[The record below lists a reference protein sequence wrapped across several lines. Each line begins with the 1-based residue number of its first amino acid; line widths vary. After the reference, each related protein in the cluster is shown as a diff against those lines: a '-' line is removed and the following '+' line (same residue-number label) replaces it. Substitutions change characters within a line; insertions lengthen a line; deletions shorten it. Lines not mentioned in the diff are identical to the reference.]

1 MSFDN
6 IRLEKGMYGTGRS
19 FTQALES
26 IDPSE
31 NYKGTELEGLDA
43 YQRQLK
49 RFGIRTSGANSSV
62 VGKFFATSDA
72 AVLFPEYVSRAVRY
86 GMDEA
91 SFLPDIV
98 AATTNIDSMDYR
110 VMNLNMTGDNAV
122 VDEIEEGDELET
134 ADFTVSDRT
143 IRLKKRGKMITTSY
157 DVLRFQRL
165 DIVAIALKRIG
176 ANLAQALMA
185 DAVDVL
191 INGDLTSASN
201 GAESVAISGETYT
214 YADLIDFWNELAPYE
229 LNTILASPAVTA
241 QLLKMTEF
249 KDAAAGLNF
258 HGTGKLITPFGANL
272 IRTSHIDEENMMIG
286 LDKNCALEM
295 VKVGDIET
303 DYGKLVDHQLEQIAV
318 TAITGFAKIIPDAC
332 KILGEADISTGGNG
346 GDGDDGDIIPDGDG
360 E

>member
-19 FTQALES
+19 FTQTLEAL
-26 IDPSE
+26 DPSE

-43 YQRQLK
+43 YERQLK
-49 RFGIRTSGANSSV
+49 RFNIKPSGADSSV
-62 VGKFFATSDA
+62 VGKFFQTSDA

-91 SFLPDIV
+91 SFIPDIV
-98 AATTNIDSMDYR
+98 ATVTNIDSMDYR
-110 VMNLNMTGDNAV
+110 VMDLNMTNDNATMNV
-122 VDEIEEGDELET
+122 ISEGEVLAN

-143 IRLKKRGKMITTSY
+143 IRLKKRGRMITTSY

-165 DIVAIALKRIG
+165 DIVSIALKRIG
-176 ANLAQALMA
+176 AYLAQSLMA

-191 INGDLTSASN
+191 INGDGGNNPAVKDLTS
-201 GAESVAISGETYT
+201 GTIYT
-214 YADLIDFWNELAPYE
+214 YNDLIDFWSGFSPYE
-229 LNTILASPAVTA
+229 LNTILASPNVTGV
-241 QLLKMTEF
+241 LLKMNEF
-249 KDAAAGLNF
+249 RDAAAGLNF

-272 IRTSHIDEENMMIG
+272 IKTSHITDPNTMIG

-303 DYGKLVDHQLEQIAV
+303 DYGKLVDRQLEQIAI
-318 TAITGFAKIIPDAC
+318 TAITGFAKILPDSV
-332 KILGEADISTGGNG
+332 KILSSGGFNAGDVGEEDFTG
-346 GDGDDGDIIPDGDG
+346 

>member
-19 FTQALES
+19 FTQTLEAL
-26 IDPSE
+26 DPTE

-43 YQRQLK
+43 YERQLK
-49 RFGIRTSGANSSV
+49 RFNIRPSGADSSV
-62 VGKFFATSDA
+62 VAKFFQTSDA
-72 AVLFPEYVSRAVRY
+72 AVLFPEFVSRAVRY

-110 VMNLNMTGDNAV
+110 VMDLNMTTDNARMNV
-122 VDEIEEGDELET
+122 ISEGET
-134 ADFTVSDRT
+134 LADADFTVSDRT
-143 IRLKKRGKMITTSY
+143 IRLKKRGRMLTTSY

-165 DIVAIALKRIG
+165 DIVSIALKRIG
-176 ANLAQALMA
+176 SYLAQSLME

-191 INGDLTSASN
+191 LNGDSAEANN
-201 GAESVAISGETYT
+201 GAESFTLSGDAYT
-214 YADLIDFWNELAPYE
+214 YADLIDFWGEFSPYE
-229 LNTILASPAVTA
+229 LNTILASPNVTA
-241 QLLKMTEF
+241 TLLKMPEF
-249 KDAAAGLNF
+249 RDAAAGLNF

-272 IRTSHIDEENMMIG
+272 IKTKCISQPDLMVG

-303 DYGKLVDHQLEQIAV
+303 DYGKLVDRQLEQIAI
-318 TAITGFAKIIPDAC
+318 TAITGFAR
-332 KILGEADISTGGNG
+332 ILPGCVKTLSDVAFNSGGSGSEEIG
-346 GDGDDGDIIPDGDG
+346 G
-360 E
+360 

>member
-19 FTQALES
+19 FTQTLEAL
-26 IDPSE
+26 DPTE

-43 YQRQLK
+43 YERQLK
-49 RFGIRTSGANSSV
+49 RFNIRPSGADSSV
-62 VGKFFATSDA
+62 VAKFFQTSDA
-72 AVLFPEYVSRAVRY
+72 AVLFPEFVSRAVRY

-110 VMNLNMTGDNAV
+110 VMDLNMTTDNARMNV
-122 VDEIEEGDELET
+122 ISEGET
-134 ADFTVSDRT
+134 LADADFTVSDRT
-143 IRLKKRGKMITTSY
+143 IRLKKRGRMLTTSY

-165 DIVAIALKRIG
+165 DIVSIALKRIG
-176 ANLAQALMA
+176 SYLAQSLME

-191 INGDLTSASN
+191 LNGDSAEADN
-201 GAESVAISGETYT
+201 GAESITLSGDSYT
-214 YADLIDFWNELAPYE
+214 YADLIDFWGEFSPYE
-229 LNTILASPAVTA
+229 LNTILASPGVTA
-241 QLLKMTEF
+241 TLLKMPEF
-249 KDAAAGLNF
+249 RDAAAGLNF

-272 IRTSHIDEENMMIG
+272 IKTKCISQPDLMVG

-303 DYGKLVDHQLEQIAV
+303 DYGKLVDRQLEQIAI
-318 TAITGFAKIIPDAC
+318 TAITGFAR
-332 KILGEADISTGGNG
+332 ILPGCVKTLSDVGFNSGGSGAEEIG
-346 GDGDDGDIIPDGDG
+346 G
-360 E
+360 

>member
-6 IRLEKGMYGTGRS
+6 LKLEKGMYGTGRS
-19 FTQALES
+19 FTQTLES

-31 NYKGTELEGLDA
+31 NYKGTEFEGLDA

-49 RFGIRTSGANSSV
+49 RFGIRPSGPNSSV
-62 VGKFFATSDA
+62 VGKFFATTDG
-72 AVLFPEYVSRAVRY
+72 AVLFPEFVSRAVRY
-86 GMDEA
+86 GMEEA

-98 AATTNIDSMDYR
+98 AAVTNIDSMDYR
-110 VMNLNMTGDNAV
+110 VMDLNMSSEDAEM
-122 VDEIEEGDELET
+122 DILDEGDELDT

-165 DIVAIALKRIG
+165 DVVAIALKRIG
-176 ANLAQALMA
+176 ASLAQSLMA

-191 INGDLTSASN
+191 INGDTSTGSN
-201 GAESVAISGETYT
+201 AAEKSGLAGVTYT
-214 YADLIDFWNELAPYE
+214 YADLIDFWNDFAPYE
-229 LNTILASPAVTA
+229 LNTILASPEVTA

-272 IRTSHIDEENMMIG
+272 IRTSHITDADTMIG

-318 TAITGFAKIIPDAC
+318 TSIAGFAKILPGAS
-332 KILGEADISTGGNG
+332 KLLGTIEYS
-346 GDGDDGDIIPDGDG
+346 GDGDDDDDGDG
-360 E
+360 DGGDT

>member
-19 FTQALES
+19 FTQTLEAL
-26 IDPSE
+26 DPSE

-43 YQRQLK
+43 YERQLK
-49 RFGIRTSGANSSV
+49 RFNIKPSGADSSV
-62 VGKFFATSDA
+62 VGKFFQTSDA

-98 AATTNIDSMDYR
+98 ATTTNIDSMDYR
-110 VMNLNMTGDNAV
+110 VMDLNMSTDNATMNV
-122 VDEIEEGDELET
+122 ISEGDTLAN

-143 IRLKKRGKMITTSY
+143 IRLKKRGRMITTSY

-165 DIVAIALKRIG
+165 DIVSIALKRIG
-176 ANLAQALMA
+176 AYLAQSLMA
-185 DAVDVL
+185 DAVEVL
-191 INGDLTSASN
+191 LNGDGGNNAAVNVLSATQ
-201 GAESVAISGETYT
+201 TYT
-214 YADLIDFWNELAPYE
+214 YSDLIDFWSEFSPYE
-229 LNTILASPAVTA
+229 LNTILASPNVTSL
-241 QLLKMTEF
+241 LLKMDEF
-249 KDAAAGLNF
+249 RDAAAGLNF

-272 IRTSHIDEENMMIG
+272 IKTSHVTEPDMMIG

-303 DYGKLVDHQLEQIAV
+303 DYGKLVDRQLEQIAI
-318 TAITGFAKIIPDAC
+318 TAITGFARILPDC
-332 KILGEADISTGGNG
+332 VKCLSSEGFSSGSVGEEEITG
-346 GDGDDGDIIPDGDG
+346 

>member
-6 IRLEKGMYGTGRS
+6 IRLEKGMYGTGRT
-19 FTQALES
+19 FTQTLES
-26 IDPSE
+26 LDPSE

-49 RFGIRTSGANSSV
+49 RFGIRPSGANSSV

-86 GMDEA
+86 GMEEA
-91 SFLPDIV
+91 SFIPDIV

-110 VMNLNMTGDNAV
+110 VMDLKMSKADSEMKV
-122 VDEIEEGDELET
+122 IEEGEELAS

-143 IRLKKRGKMITTSY
+143 IRLKKRGRMITTSY

-176 ANLAQALMA
+176 ANLAQSLMA

-191 INGDLTSASN
+191 INGDVASARNS
-201 GAESVAISGETYT
+201 AETVALSGDVYT

-229 LNTILASPAVTA
+229 LNTILAAPDVTA
-241 QLLKMTEF
+241 QLLKMSEF
-249 KDAAAGLNF
+249 RDAAAGLTF

-272 IRTSHIDEENMMIG
+272 IRTSHITEQGMMIG

-303 DYGKLVDHQLEQIAV
+303 DYGKLVDHQLEQIAI
-318 TAITGFAKIIPDAC
+318 TSITGFAKILPDAS
-332 KILGEADISTGGNG
+332 KILGHATLSS
-346 GDGDDGDIIPDGDG
+346 GDGPG
-360 E
+360 EVIGG

>member
-19 FTQALES
+19 FTQTLEML
-26 IDPSE
+26 DPSE

-43 YQRQLK
+43 YERQLK
-49 RFGIRTSGANSSV
+49 RFNIKPNGSDSSV
-62 VGKFFATSDA
+62 VGKFFQTSDA

-98 AATTNIDSMDYR
+98 AAVTNIDSMDYR
-110 VMNLNMTGDNAV
+110 VMDLNMTTDNATMNV
-122 VDEIEEGDELET
+122 ISEGEVLAN

-143 IRLKKRGKMITTSY
+143 IRLKKRGRMITTSY

-165 DIVAIALKRIG
+165 DVVSIALKRIG
-176 ANLAQALMA
+176 AYLAQSLMA

-191 INGDLTSASN
+191 INGDGGNNSADRYMLMNS
-201 GAESVAISGETYT
+201 TYT
-214 YADLIDFWNELAPYE
+214 YGELIDFWSSFSPYE
-229 LNTILASPAVTA
+229 LNTILASPNVTSM
-241 QLLKMTEF
+241 LLKMEEF
-249 KDAAAGLNF
+249 RDAAAGLNF

-272 IRTSHIDEENMMIG
+272 IKTSHIASPDTMIG

-303 DYGKLVDHQLEQIAV
+303 DYGKLVDRQLEQIAI
-318 TAITGFAKIIPDAC
+318 TAITGFARILPDC
-332 KILGEADISTGGNG
+332 VKILSAEGFNTGENG
-346 GDGDDGDIIPDGDG
+346 GG
-360 E
+360 ESYPTE

>member
-6 IRLEKGMYGTGRS
+6 IRLEKGMYGTGRT
-19 FTQALES
+19 FTQTLES

-43 YQRQLK
+43 YERQLK
-49 RFGIRTSGANSSV
+49 RFGIRPSGPNSSV
-62 VGKFFATSDA
+62 LGKFFATTDG

-86 GMDEA
+86 GMEEA
-91 SFLPDIV
+91 SFLPDIL

-110 VMNLNMTGDNAV
+110 VMDLNMSASEAEMKELD
-122 VDEIEEGDELET
+122 EGDELDT
-134 ADFTVSDRT
+134 SDFTVSDRT
-143 IRLKKRGKMITTSY
+143 IRLKKRGRMIETSY

-165 DIVAIALKRIG
+165 DIIAIALKRIG
-176 ANLAQALMA
+176 ANLAQSLMA

-191 INGDLTSASN
+191 INGDAASAN
-201 GAESVAISGETYT
+201 NEADVFPLAGDAYT
-214 YADLIDFWNELAPYE
+214 YADLIDFWNEMAPYE
-229 LNTILASPAVTA
+229 LNTILASPEVTA

-272 IRTSHIDEENMMIG
+272 IRTSHIDTESMMIG

-303 DYGKLVDHQLEQIAV
+303 DYGKLVDHQLEQIA
-318 TAITGFAKIIPDAC
+318 ITSIAGFAKIIPDASR
-332 KILGEADISTGGNG
+332 ILCAVEVTGGGEG
-346 GDGDDGDIIPDGDG
+346 GELIGDGDG